1 MKTNREREVGPMR
14 GRMGGRRALVAATC
28 AGLALAASAQVAT
41 GTPENRSNASALS
54 TLKWGILH
62 EIQTLDPALSYDGG
76 GNNLVTYAECDSLL
90 KFGDDLSLQP
100 QIASSWKQKDKLTY
114 VYTLRQDARFWDGK
128 PVTASDVAFSFNRIL
143 DPKLASPL
151 QSVVP
156 TVKGM
161 TATGKWQ
168 VTLKLK
174 SPDPRARWIAALPT
188 GQIVEKA
195 FVQKA
200 GKAFGTTPAKTMC
213 SGPYQPTSWVK
224 GQTVALKLVP
234 NYWDKAHAPQAK
246 TVTFQTIG
254 DPAAMVAALRS
265 GQLDGTFDLDGRNAG
280 TINGGGLTVSTAPG
294 NQINYISPNLLKGP
308 LQDER
313 VRRALSLAID
323 RKGLAFAVHG
333 KYGAPLKAPIP
344 PGLSTYQTGLFN
356 SAYDK
361 LDLPTSPDVSAGK
374 KLVEQAG
381 AQGKTVTIGVLAS
394 GTNDIVG
401 PVIAQA
407 GKSVGLNVV
416 IKKLAPNDYFPENFS
431 GKWPRTYDGLL
442 NFWAADYPDPA
453 ADLVTPFG
461 SKFSN
466 VEGWQNAA
474 YTKLTN
480 QYMNSAPQSPASA
493 QILAKMETMLIDKTV
508 KIPLWVDPLID
519 VRKSSITGYKITKVY
534 FYQQFLKELKG

>member
-1 MKTNREREVGPMR
+1 MKSNREREVGPMR
-14 GRMGGRRALVAATC
+14 GRMKGRRALVAATC
-28 AGLALAASAQVAT
+28 AGLALAASAQIAA
-41 GTPENRSNASALS
+41 GTPTARSNANALS

-90 KFGDDLSLQP
+90 AFGDDLSLQP
-100 QIASSWKQKDKLTY
+100 QIASSWKQRDKLTY

-128 PVTASDVAFSFNRIL
+128 PVTAADVAFSFNRIL

-161 TATGKWQ
+161 TVTGKWQ

-174 SPDPRARWIAALPT
+174 SPDPRARWVAALPT

-224 GQTVALKLVP
+224 GQTIALKLVA
-234 NYWDKAHAPQAK
+234 NYWDKAHTPQAK

-280 TINGGGLTVSTAPG
+280 TINGGGLTVATAPG
-294 NQINYISPNLLKGP
+294 NQIDYISPNLLKGP
-308 LQDER
+308 LQDAR

-323 RKGLAFAVHG
+323 RER
-333 KYGAPLKAPIP
+333 
-344 PGLSTYQTGLFN
+344 PGLR
-356 SAYDK
+356 
-361 LDLPTSPDVSAGK
+361 
-374 KLVEQAG
+374 G
-381 AQGKTVTIGVLAS
+381 ARQV
-394 GTNDIVG
+394 
-401 PVIAQA
+401 
-407 GKSVGLNVV
+407 
-416 IKKLAPNDYFPENFS
+416 
-431 GKWPRTYDGLL
+431 RR
-442 NFWAADYPDPA
+442 AARRPDPA
-453 ADLVTPFG
+453 GALDLADRSVQRRLRQARPADVARRGRGQEARRPG
-461 SKFSN
+461 RGPGQDRHHRRPRQRHQRHRRPGDRPGGQERRAERGHQEARPERLLPRELQRQ
-466 VEGWQNAA
+466 VAA
-474 YTKLTN
+474 HLRRPPELLGRRLPRPGGRPRDAVRLEVLERRGLAERGLHEAHEPVL
-480 QYMNSAPQSPASA
+480 QEPSRSRRRAPRSWP
-493 QILAKMETMLIDKTV
+493 
-508 KIPLWVDPLID
+508 
-519 VRKSSITGYKITKVY
+519 R
-534 FYQQFLKELKG
+534 

>member
-1 MKTNREREVGPMR
+1 
-14 GRMGGRRALVAATC
+14 MGGRRALVAAAG
-28 AGLALAASAQVAT
+28 AGLVVLAAAGVGVGRAPAASGAQRADL
-41 GTPENRSNASALS
+41 GSLR
-54 TLKWGILH
+54 WGILH

-90 KFGDDLSLQP
+90 RFGDDLSLKP
-100 QIASSWKQKDKLTY
+100 QIAASWRQADRLTY
-114 VYTLRQDARFWDGK
+114 VYNLRHDARFWNGHK
-128 PVTASDVAFSFNRIL
+128 VTAEDVAYSFNRIL

-156 TVKGM
+156 TVKKM
-161 TATGKWQ
+161 LVTGRWQ
-168 VTLKLK
+168 VTLKLR

-188 GQIVEKA
+188 GQVVERTFA
-195 FVQKA
+195 QKA
-200 GKAFGTTPAKTMC
+200 GKAFGSSPAKTMC

-224 GQTVALKLVP
+224 GQTVVLKRVDG
-234 NYWDKAHAPQAK
+234 YWNKAEAPQVK
-246 TVTFQTIG
+246 TVTFVTIT

-265 GQLDGTFDLDGRNAG
+265 GQLEGTFDLDGRNAG
-280 TINGGGLTVSTAPG
+280 TISGGGLTVATAPG
-294 NQINYISPNLLKGP
+294 NQIDYISPNLLKGP
-308 LQDER
+308 LKDER

-333 KYGAPLKAPIP
+333 KFGAPLKGPLP
-344 PGLSTYQTGLFN
+344 PGLSTYQQPLFDGAY
-356 SAYDK
+356 SA
-361 LDLPTSPDVSAGK
+361 LDLPVSPDVSGGT
-374 KLVEQAG
+374 KLVQAAG
-381 AQGKTVTIGVLAS
+381 AKGKTVTIGVLAS

-431 GKWPRTYDGLL
+431 GKLPRTYDGLL

-466 VEGWQNAA
+466 VEGWLSKPYDA
-474 YTKLTN
+474 LTAR
-480 QYMNSAPQSPASA
+480 YLASKPESPQSA
-493 QILAKMETMLIDKTV
+493 QILAQMMTMLIDQTV
-508 KIPLWVDPLID
+508 KIPLYVDPLID
-519 VRKSSITGYKITKVY
+519 VRSSSVHGYRISKMY
-534 FYQQFLKELKG
+534 FYQQFLKELRG